1 MDEVLRTVSGFSKGY
16 DKTATIMLL
25 DTLNTIL
32 MEYKEGSISRY
43 DAVARMSDAR
53 NYTELPLKRGGFV
66 KEDVEKYIDDLIN
79 TI

>member
-43 DAVARMSDAR
+43 DAVAPAEAR
-53 NYTELPLKRGGFV
+53 RLC
-66 KEDVEKYIDDLIN
+66 
-79 TI
+79 

>member
-1 MDEVLRTVSGFSKGY
+1 MDEILSTVSGFSKSY
-16 DKTATIMLL
+16 DRTATIMLL

-32 MEYKEGSISRY
+32 MEYKEGSISRD
-43 DAVARMSDAR
+43 DAVTQMYDAR

-66 KEDVEKYIDDLIN
+66 TEDVEKYIDDLIN